1 MRYHV
6 VAVLL
11 SGAIGFLVT
20 GCASSTPT
28 MRAQSP
34 LADPGARSD
43 GPMMNDGCP
52 MCQSSMGMGHGHS
65 ESSGPRQGN
74 QGQRC
79 APNCQGAGCNL
90 PFHPVH
96 RNFHTYSA
104 PQNLTRP
111 PENAQPAQVQYPY
124 YTFRGPTDFF
134 MK

>member
-1 MRYHV
+1 MRYRA

-11 SGAIGFLVT
+11 SGAIGVLVT

-34 LADPGARSD
+34 QGHPGSWSD
-43 GPMMNDGCP
+43 GPVMNDGCP
-52 MCQSSMGMGHGHS
+52 MCQSSMGMGNGQC
-65 ESSGPRQGN
+65 ESCGPRRGSH
-74 QGQRC
+74 GQRC

-96 RNFHTYSA
+96 RNFHTYTA
-104 PQNLTRP
+104 PQNMMRP
-111 PENAQPAQVQYPY
+111 PENAAPAQVQYPY